1 MTTPATVTGR
11 RYEGRTA
18 LVTGGGGGIGEAVV
32 LRLAAEGA
40 SVLVVDL
47 DADKAARV
55 ARKTQEA
62 TGSIC
67 VGEGVDV
74 RDAEAVGGAV
84 GRAAARLG
92 PFTVL
97 FTGAGI
103 SAHGTPTH
111 ETPSS
116 LWRSV
121 LDVNL
126 DGTYH
131 AIRAVL
137 PDLRE
142 HGGAVVTCGSTSSYI
157 AAGGG
162 AVGYR
167 ASKGAVLMLTRALA
181 VEYAAA
187 GIRFNCVCPGPIE
200 TELMRTS
207 GTPTTQTP
215 MGRSGSPEEVAA
227 TVAFLGSTDA
237 SFITGQGLL
246 VDGGITAR

>member
-1 MTTPATVTGR
+1 MTTTHGH
-11 RYEGRTA
+11 RYEGRTV

-32 LRLAAEGA
+32 RRLAAEGA
-40 SVLVVDL
+40 SVLVL
-47 DADKAARV
+47 DADGDRAAQV
-55 ARKTQEA
+55 AEETEA
-62 TGSIC
+62 DSGRPC
-67 VGEGVDV
+67 LGRAVDV
-74 RDAEAVGGAV
+74 RDAEELVAAI
-84 GRAAARLG
+84 RASRRDLG
-92 PFTVL
+92 PVTML

-111 ETPSS
+111 ETPPE
-116 LWRSV
+116 LWRKV

-131 AIRAVL
+131 AVRAVL

-167 ASKGAVLMLTRALA
+167 ASKGGVLMLTRALA
-181 VEYAAA
+181 VEYAGV

-200 TELMRTS
+200 TQLMRNS
-207 GTPTTQTP
+207 GSPTTPTP
-215 MGRSGSPEEVAA
+215 MGRTGRPEEVAA
-227 TVAFLGSTDA
+227 TVAFLGSVARRSSPVRA
-237 SFITGQGLL
+237 SWW
-246 VDGGITAR
+246 TAASPLGRR